1 MKVCV
6 FGAGAVGGHL
16 AARFAY
22 GDAQV
27 SVIARGA
34 HLEAL
39 RRDGLRVNLPDRTLH
54 CTPKASDRA
63 EQIGPQDVVVVAV
76 KTTALPAVA
85 AGIGPLLGPDTT
97 VLFVANGVPWW
108 YFHQHDG
115 DETGQQLPL
124 VDPHGAL
131 WRVVGPERAA
141 GGLAY
146 TACSISA
153 PGMIDVLSVQPHIVI
168 GEPVARGLATQAPS
182 LRMRRI
188 ATALESGGLPCRI
201 SDDIRMDVWT
211 KLIGNLAG
219 SPASLLTHLPLS
231 TICDDPAGE
240 ALLRAAVNEGIT
252 LAHAMGCRVPID
264 ADYYL
269 APTRG
274 LLHKAS
280 MSQDLDAGRPLEIDS
295 ILMQPLQFAR
305 ARGVLT
311 PTLDLLATLARL
323 RASASGFPP
332 TVS

>member
-16 AARFAY
+16 AARFAC
-22 GDAQV
+22 GGAEV

-39 RRDGLRVNLPDRTLH
+39 RRDGLRVNLPDCVLH
-54 CTPKASDRA
+54 CAPHASARA

-85 AGIGPLLGPDTT
+85 AGITPLLGPDTT

-115 DETGQQLPL
+115 DEDGRQLPL
-124 VDPHGAL
+124 IDPHGAL
-131 WRVVGPERAA
+131 WRAVGPGRAI

-146 TACSISA
+146 TACSINA
-153 PGMIDVLSVQPHIVI
+153 PGVIDVLSAQPNIVI
-168 GEPVARGLATQAPS
+168 GEPAACGLATQEPS
-182 LRMRRI
+182 LRMMRI
-188 ATALESGGLPCRI
+188 AQVFEAGGLPCRV
-201 SDDIRMDVWT
+201 SNDIRMDVWM

-219 SPASLLTHLPLS
+219 SPASLLTHLPIS

-240 ALLRAAVNEGIT
+240 TLLRAAVNEGIA
-252 LAHAMGCRVPID
+252 LAHAMGCRVPMD

-305 ARGVLT
+305 ERGVPT

-323 RASASGFPP
+323 RASASGLYP
-332 TVS
+332 TDL